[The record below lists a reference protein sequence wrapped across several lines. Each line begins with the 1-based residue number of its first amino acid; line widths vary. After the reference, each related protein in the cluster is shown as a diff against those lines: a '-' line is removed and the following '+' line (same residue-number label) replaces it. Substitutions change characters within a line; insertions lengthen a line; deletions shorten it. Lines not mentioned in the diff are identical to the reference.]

1 MSSGAVLCSRCV
13 GTTSLSSGN
22 QAIFSRNPLS
32 LSRVINRRTLTSH
45 KRQMSWWP
53 FSKPDQFSTPVSTS
67 SPPKSKPEQILA
79 KDLQLVENQKRRDI
93 SRGEKQL
100 LAWGESDPVVETI
113 DPPFVDPLGHL
124 PLSEHATYFAAP
136 PHEYVETLEERAH
149 VREEFER
156 DMYLA
161 DPLANWRLCYPTR
174 PDFGGTEIPRWQAW
188 SEDKRMMV
196 MEKYRRYD
204 ERFQEQIKA
213 CFARFDHPHY
223 IADLRRE
230 VGGRIR
236 EEVLQQ
242 YKKRVAAS
250 AAEAKKG
257 GAKKKGKWVKE
268 ANDGVTTESM
278 ENEDILDDPSFVVV
292 DRKSRRALI
301 KSRNDK
307 LNELWFNHI
316 KAVSIFEDLT
326 PEGLTISEDK
336 KKKHTTS
343 WEMRKAAE
351 EEHRKMMK
359 VWTTMGPD
367 AKVETV
373 DWKAIHSEL

>member
-1 MSSGAVLCSRCV
+1 
-13 GTTSLSSGN
+13 
-22 QAIFSRNPLS
+22 
-32 LSRVINRRTLTSH
+32 
-45 KRQMSWWP
+45 
-53 FSKPDQFSTPVSTS
+53 
-67 SPPKSKPEQILA
+67 
-79 KDLQLVENQKRRDI
+79 
-93 SRGEKQL
+93 
-100 LAWGESDPVVETI
+100 
-113 DPPFVDPLGHL
+113 
-124 PLSEHATYFAAP
+124 
-136 PHEYVETLEERAH
+136 
-149 VREEFER
+149 
-156 DMYLA
+156 MYLA